1 MRALRASPR
10 GAPRPRGGPSCAVDD
25 GPGCPH
31 QKTMENELALL
42 EQKLVALIAHT
53 RALRLAN
60 EDLRRKLAEAHAH
73 ERTLEERMRVA
84 ATRLDALLA
93 NMPTE

>member
-1 MRALRASPR
+1 M
-10 GAPRPRGGPSCAVDD
+10 
-25 GPGCPH
+25 
-31 QKTMENELALL
+31 MENELALL
-42 EQKLVALIAHT
+42 EQKLGALIAHT

-93 NMPTE
+93 RMPTE